1 MKVFVFIQQKPLKI
15 ATYTSLTALYEAN
28 KSLIPVSKS
37 KLDKDDLAAFPY
49 VDSRIIIAQTETQSS
64 GDVRR
69 IQFKAI
75 AKKENSFKSSLK
87 GN

>member
-1 MKVFVFIQQKPLKI
+1 MKVFVFIKQKPLKI
-15 ATYTSLTALYEAN
+15 TTYTSLTALYEAN

-49 VDSRIIIAQTETQSS
+49 TDSRIIIAKTETQSS

-69 IQFKAI
+69 FKKYSQSLDEFVKA
-75 AKKENSFKSSLK
+75 NS
-87 GN
+87 